1 MTDKSMNLTDKKKK
15 MLHVDDE
22 EGHFTLA
29 RFSARVSWNLSSL

>member
-1 MTDKSMNLTDKKKK
+1 MTDKSMNLTDKKR
-15 MLHVDDE
+15 MLNVADE